1 MSGDTNNSRLIQQ
14 DQSVFSFKE
23 VAHMTLEQL
32 NTELYQK
39 IFAEQEKYK
48 TWLLSQ
54 SQEEILNHA
63 YEDVCCKG

>member
-23 VAHMTLEQL
+23 VTHMTLDQL

-39 IFAEQEKYK
+39 MFAEQEKYK

-54 SQEEILNHA
+54 TPEVMLNHA